1 MSPPRSPCPVGQRFG
16 RLVVTGEGTPRRYGR
31 ADLLVRFF
39 RCRCDCGAVKDVSAI
54 SLRRGVTV
62 SCGCI
67 RATVARVC
75 GRTLSPQ
82 EREQIEEGVCR
93 AGTARAYA
101 AACGVSA
108 GTLSEAR
115 RGKSV
120 RPGTRERLLCPHD
133 STRAPPS
140 RDAVATLLARIP
152 PTPTPVRVIEAW
164 GCVADLSREQVW
176 AALESALARGDLARD
191 LGPAG
196 LRWRRVGPPR

>member
-1 MSPPRSPCPVGQRFG
+1 
-16 RLVVTGEGTPRRYGR
+16 VVTGEGTPRRYGR
-31 ADLLVRFF
+31 ADLRVRFF
-39 RCRCDCGAVKDVSAI
+39 CCRCDCGVVKDVSAI

-67 RATVARVC
+67 RATVTRVC
-75 GRTLSPQ
+75 GRALNPQ
-82 EREQIEEGVCR
+82 EREQVEEGVR
-93 AGTARAYA
+93 QAGTARAYA

-108 GTLSEAR
+108 STLSDAR
-115 RGKSV
+115 KGKPV
-120 RPGTRERLLCPHD
+120 RPGTREKILCTHD

-152 PTPTPVRVIEAW
+152 TTPTPVRVIEAW
-164 GCVADLSREQVW
+164 GCVLDLSRGDVW
-176 AALESALARGDLARD
+176 AALESALARGELARD